1 MEDRTK
7 MVSAISGNVTA
18 EAVVASSSPQ
28 AQKQDP
34 AVQDRTTAKD
44 TVSISS
50 QGHKLSQSSGKD
62 GDSDAS

>member
-7 MVSAISGNVTA
+7 MVNAISGNVTA
-18 EAVVASSSPQ
+18 DAVVASSSPQ

-44 TVSISS
+44 TVSISA
-50 QGHKLSQSSGKD
+50 QGQKLSQSSGKD
-62 GDSDAS
+62 GDNDAS